1 MNLMPIL
8 LAGVGGALGAMLR
21 YLVSG
26 IYPVYRDIPTGT
38 LIVNFIGS
46 MILSMITFGANPLP
60 YFADAGILGGFTTF
74 STFSYESFRLLEAR
88 EFLVFGA
95 NVIFSLYLCGA
106 GVVFGKL
113 IVS

>member
-8 LAGVGGALGAMLR
+8 LAGIGGALGAMLR

-38 LIVNFIGS
+38 LLVNFTGS
-46 MILSMITFGANPLP
+46 TILSMITFGANPSP

-74 STFSYESFRLLEAR
+74 STFSYESFRLLERR
-88 EFLVFGA
+88 EFRVFGA
-95 NVIFSLYLCGA
+95 NVILSLLFCGA
-106 GVVFGKL
+106 GVVLGKL
-113 IVS
+113 IV

>member
-8 LAGVGGALGAMLR
+8 LAGAGGALGALLR

-38 LIVNFIGS
+38 LLVNFIGS
-46 MILSMITFGANPLP
+46 TILSMITFGDNPLP

-74 STFSYESFRLLEAR
+74 STFSYESFRLLERR
-88 EFLVFGA
+88 EFRVFWA
-95 NVIFSLYLCGA
+95 NVILSLLLCGA
-106 GVVFGKL
+106 GVVLGKL
-113 IVS
+113 MV